1 MKKIVTNIM
10 VLIIVLM
17 LILEILSNS
26 SSVLLTV
33 ENGFKIWLHNVFPSL
48 FPFFVLSDI
57 LINYGFVDIINKY
70 FKKVM
75 NKLFKI
81 SGNASFI
88 LVMSIISGF
97 PSNSKYT
104 KELLDKG
111 LIDINEANK
120 ILMFSHF
127 SNPLFILGTL
137 AVIYLKNYKV
147 GLLVLVIHYLSNV
160 IIGFIFRNYN
170 PITLDKKKKSLK
182 EIFDKKNNFGLIL
195 SHAIVKSID
204 TLLLILGTI
213 TICLVFTNIVTQ
225 VFNGNLK
232 LTFLVNSL
240 LEMTQGLNYV
250 SMTGLTLK
258 LKAVLSVMI
267 LSFGGI
273 SVHMQVMSILSDYD
287 IKYLPYLLSRLLHA
301 LISGF
306 MMYFIFDIVL

>member
-250 SMTGLTLK
+250 SMTSLTLK